1 MAYSEDLRRCVLN
14 AIEGGMSKMQAH
26 RTFGVSRTT
35 IDDWFHLREQ
45 SGGVKPSRSRRGKAP
60 TIKDLVAFAE
70 FAGRHGHCTLAQMA
84 LAWQKETGVA
94 LTLLPFSMA
103 LRRIGWTRKKELSL
117 PRAAPSRARGFRPSL
132 N

>member
-26 RTFGVSRTT
+26 RTFGVSRST
-35 IDDWFHLREQ
+35 IDDWFYWRAQ

-60 TIKDLVAFAE
+60 TIKDLAAFAE

-84 LAWQKETGVA
+84 LAWHKETGVA
-94 LTLLPFSMA
+94 LTLMPFSMA
-103 LRRIGWTRKKELSL
+103 LRRIGWTRKKRAFSTKSGAPQSARLS
-117 PRAAPSRARGFRPSL
+117 PPP
-132 N
+132 